1 MSDAGI
7 LRGLVHIW
15 GIGGSGKTL
24 LCSAIA
30 ARRSREGHVLWF
42 CLDGK
47 YAFIKTLRN
56 MFDAYGGFKDN
67 LTILVTQDGADATET
82 LLTLR
87 ERLRD
92 NTKTIVIDPITR
104 VLHMGQRDGS
114 PWGRELIEEVLPT
127 IAALSLSRGIT
138 VVVTNQIRELDG
150 NQVPVYHAAI
160 KKWADL
166 DLRLETDGSTDA
178 FSLLDN
184 ESDRCWR
191 FRIAN
196 NRLSFEEEGVIL

>member
-1 MSDAGI
+1 MSDVGI
-7 LRGLVHIW
+7 LNGLVHIW

-30 ARRSREGHVLWF
+30 AKRSREGHVLWL

-47 YAFIKTLRN
+47 YVFMKTLRN

-67 LTILVTQDGADATET
+67 LTILVTQDPADAIQT

-92 NTKTIVIDPITR
+92 DTKTIVIDPITR
-104 VLHMGQRDGS
+104 VLHMGRRDGS

-127 IAALSLSRGIT
+127 IVSLSLSRGIT
-138 VVVTNQIRELDG
+138 IVATNQIRELDG
-150 NQVPVYHAAI
+150 NQLPVHHAAI
-160 KKWADL
+160 KKWADI
-166 DLRLETDGSTDA
+166 DLQLNTDGSPDA
-178 FSLLDN
+178 FSLHDN
-184 ESDRCWR
+184 ERDRCWR
-191 FRIAN
+191 FRVAN
-196 NRLSFEEEGVIL
+196 NRLSFEEEGVVL